1 MSGTVQKAAEAAVI
15 SKLGRQ
21 CGSSALPKCWSQ
33 VLSFA
38 IFFCI
43 VSSSD
48 ASAQVDRLTI
58 THPIVPQAR
67 VNHAIVKIPVADGNG
82 DSLSEL
88 GTKVRLGHPAVRK

>member
-1 MSGTVQKAAEAAVI
+1 MSGSVQKAAEAAVI

-21 CGSSALPKCWSQ
+21 CGSSALPKCRSR

-38 IFFCI
+38 IFFFI
-43 VSSSD
+43 VSSSA

-58 THPIVPQAR
+58 TRPIVPQAR
-67 VNHAIVKIPVADGNG
+67 VNHAIVKISVAEGDR

-88 GTKVRLGHPAVRK
+88 GTKVRLGHPAIRK